1 MSSQPP
7 RSPTRKVINMKEKF
21 KRWADDNWALLVAAG
36 FVMTATGVVALKVM
50 QSGPGS
56 LSVVSA
62 DYLKDV
68 IVVYLS
74 DGSMELLTKEGS
86 KIPEKAAEKLTEHLV
101 GQVSS

>member
-1 MSSQPP
+1 
-7 RSPTRKVINMKEKF
+7 MKEKF
-21 KRWADDNWALLVAAG
+21 KQWADDNLGPSGGSWI
-36 FVMTATGVVALKVM
+36 VMTATGVVALKVM

-86 KIPEKAAEKLTEHLV
+86 KIPEKAAE
-101 GQVSS
+101 S